1 MCDWNVTHK
10 KYQKNCFSILFSLY
24 FLHLY
29 CFWYV
34 LGFLKQSVW
43 GSLNSPIATLLAI
56 STSQRLSIVSYTALF
71 LSPLC
76 CHSNWVWV
84 RVFHCV
90 VCITKLLFHSFCMSV
105 SLKSFTY
112 SHLSSLFKSTLSD
125 HSTYSLRPT
134 PA

>member
-1 MCDWNVTHK
+1 MLSTKKKSEELLLNTFFIVFPASLLFLVCSGLSEAVSLGVSELPHRYTAVYQHVTEA
-10 KYQKNCFSILFSLY
+10 LY
-24 FLHLY
+24 
-29 CFWYV
+29 
-34 LGFLKQSVW
+34 
-43 GSLNSPIATLLAI
+43 
-56 STSQRLSIVSYTALF
+56 SIVSYTALF

-76 CHSNWVWV
+76 CHSNWVCV

-90 VCITKLLFHSFCMSV
+90 ICITKLLFHSFFMSV

-112 SHLSSLFKSTLSD
+112 SHVSSLFKSTLSD